1 MLTLG
6 RLLAAVALAAASLAA
21 PSTHAQSQGWPARPV
36 RWIVPFP
43 AGGPADVLART
54 VAQKLSDKWGQ
65 QVMVDNKPGAYTLI
79 GASEAV
85 RAAPDGY
92 TLFQPIDNTLTMNQF
107 MFSKLPYHP
116 LKDFTHITQLA
127 GLPLA
132 LIANEHLPAK
142 TVPELVAAMQA
153 KPGTVAFGSSTP
165 MTQVGIEKFSRDA
178 KVKLVMVP
186 YKGSADVMKAMLS
199 GEIVASID
207 GLAPYVGLI
216 KSGKL
221 RVLAISGAKRS
232 AAFPDVPTFTE
243 LGLRNSDQRV
253 WNGLSA
259 PAGLPRDVHARILA
273 DVQAV
278 LALPDVK
285 ERLAGAG
292 LEPIGSSSEA
302 FVEAIQAESTRMGP
316 LIKELGIKLD

>member
-1 MLTLG
+1 MLALV
-6 RLLAAVALAAASLAA
+6 AVAAASLAGT
-21 PSTHAQSQGWPARPV
+21 SSFAQSQGWPAKPV

-54 VAQKLSDKWGQ
+54 VAQKLSDRWGQ

-79 GASEAV
+79 GASEGA

-92 TLFQPIDNTLTMNQF
+92 TLFQPINNTLTMNQF

-116 LKDFTHITQLA
+116 MKDFTHITQLA

-132 LIANEHLPAK
+132 LIANEHLPANS
-142 TVPELVAAMQA
+142 VPELITVMQA
-153 KPGTVAFGSSTP
+153 KPGTLSFGSSTP

-178 KVKLVMVP
+178 KVKLVLVP

-199 GEIVASID
+199 GEIQASID

-216 KSGKL
+216 KTGKL

-232 AAFPDVPTFTE
+232 ATFPDVPTFSE
-243 LGLRNSDQRV
+243 LGLKNSDQRV

-259 PAGLPRDVHARILA
+259 PAGLPKDIHAKILT

-278 LALPDVK
+278 LAMPDVK

-292 LEPIGSSSEA
+292 LEPIGSSSES
-302 FVEAIQAESTRMGP
+302 FVEAIQAESARMGP